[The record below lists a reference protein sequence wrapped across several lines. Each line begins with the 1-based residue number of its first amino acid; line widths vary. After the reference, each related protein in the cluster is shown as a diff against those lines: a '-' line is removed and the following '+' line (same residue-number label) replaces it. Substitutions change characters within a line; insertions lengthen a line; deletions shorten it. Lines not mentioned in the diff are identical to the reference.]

1 MSAKGSSDAEA
12 AGPGAAARGATII
25 APPVVSSPFN
35 VSRRFINVPHK
46 NTAHPFPGHA
56 ASGRKVRRYRSQLE
70 AHPRHDHAAEMV
82 VLVIAVRE
90 ILDPAIAVIV
100 GQVGAIE
107 RPFDMLVAL

>member
-1 MSAKGSSDAEA
+1 MSAEGSSDAEA
-12 AGPGAAARGATII
+12 AGPCAAARGATIV

-82 VLVIAVRE
+82 VLVLAVRE
-90 ILDPAIAVIV
+90 IIDPALAVIV
-100 GQVGAIE
+100 
-107 RPFDMLVAL
+107 VARKSGGEGKSVA

>member
-1 MSAKGSSDAEA
+1 MSAEGSSDAEA
-12 AGPGAAARGATII
+12 AGPCAAARGATII

-46 NTAHPFPGHA
+46 NTAHTFPGHA

-82 VLVIAVRE
+82 VLVIAVRTE
-90 ILDPAIAVIV
+90 
-100 GQVGAIE
+100 E
-107 RPFDMLVAL
+107 RREGKEGVSTCRSRWSTYHTKT